1 MNCRRIMLL
10 PVALAILLLCTECAP
25 KGKFPVKKEAEAV
38 MVLQKGRSLPASC
51 VRVGPAQALASAGET
66 EDQRYAAAIER
77 LRRETLSQKG
87 NLLQITS
94 VVTTGDG
101 TGTLVSGVVYDC
113 GSSPRD

>member
-1 MNCRRIMLL
+1 MNFRRIIVL
-10 PVALAILLLCTECAP
+10 PVLLVILVFCAACAP
-25 KGKFPVKKEAEAV
+25 KGKFPVEKEARAV
-38 MVLQKGRSLPASC
+38 RVLQDGQSPPESC
-51 VRVGPAQALASAGET
+51 VRVGPAQALASEGET

-94 VVTTGDG
+94 VVTTLDG

-113 GSSPRD
+113 GV